1 MDLEKGTWIC
11 VAGSSRSLQEEQ
23 REINEQDCAA
33 LNCAEQREINEQD
46 CAALNCAEEYVT
58 DSGGQETRVITE
70 KVYGRNLYT
79 DLEERKTG
87 REKHA

>member
-1 MDLEKGTWIC
+1 MDLAKGTWFC
-11 VAGSSRSLQEEQ
+11 VVGSSPSLQEEQ
-23 REINEQDCAA
+23 REINEQDRAA
-33 LNCAEQREINEQD
+33 LNCAK
-46 CAALNCAEEYVT
+46 EYVT
-58 DSGGQETRVITE
+58 DSGGQETRVIME

>member
-23 REINEQDCAA
+23 REINEQD
-33 LNCAEQREINEQD
+33 R
-46 CAALNCAEEYVT
+46 AALNCAEEYVT

-70 KVYGRNLYT
+70 KVYGRNLHT